1 MKRSSFQIFMHVL
14 YGVGLGFVV
23 VAAFIGVPYYA
34 TPLSER
40 PHVDMHTAFKPGGVW
55 SHGLGVVGS
64 AMILLL
70 LLYSA
75 RKRGTLGLRFGR
87 LSRWLDVHIFFG
99 VMGPLLITLHTAFKL
114 NGIVTVSYVCMM
126 VTALS
131 GIFGRYVYMQ
141 IPRDTRGHAL
151 DLRRAGE
158 RLVEVRARLQERFG
172 LDAPTLRE
180 VDRYAGAAAESHL
193 SGTRTLFASL
203 GADLAQAVRTRRLRR
218 ALRAR
223 KSVPRA
229 AIDEVVG
236 LAREQSLLTRRI
248 AIMDTMTWLL
258 HFWHVFHRPFAYIMI
273 AIMFVHVAVAV
284 TFGYR
289 WVF

>member
-1 MKRSSFQIFMHVL
+1 MKRSSFHVFMHVL
-14 YGVGLGFVV
+14 YGVGLAFVV
-23 VAAFIGVPYYA
+23 VAAFIGAPYYA

-40 PHVDMHTAFKPGGVW
+40 PHVEMHTAFKPGGLW
-55 SHGLGVVGS
+55 GHGLGVVGS

-70 LLYSA
+70 LTYSA
-75 RKRGTLGLRFGR
+75 RKRGLVGIRFGR

-126 VTALS
+126 ITALS
-131 GIFGRYVYMQ
+131 GVFGRYVYMQ

-158 RLVEVRARLQERFG
+158 RLAQVRSELQERFR
-172 LDAPTLRE
+172 LDESALRE
-180 VDRYAGAAAESHL
+180 IDRYAGARATSPA
-193 SGTRTLFASL
+193 SGARTLFASL
-203 GADLAQAVRTRRLRR
+203 GADLAQVGRTRRLRR
-218 ALRAR
+218 TLRAR

-229 AIDEVVG
+229 AVDEVIG

-248 AIMDTMTWLL
+248 AIMETMTRLL
-258 HFWHVFHRPFAYIMI
+258 HYWHVFHRPFAYIMI
-273 AIMFVHVAVAV
+273 AIMFLHVGVAVA
-284 TFGYR
+284 FGYR

>member
-14 YGVGLGFVV
+14 YGAGLGFVV

-40 PHVDMHTAFKPGGVW
+40 PHAEMHAAFKPGGVW

-75 RKRGTLGLRFGR
+75 RKRGALGLRFGR

-114 NGIVTVSYVCMM
+114 NGIVTVSYLCMM

-131 GIFGRYVYMQ
+131 GVFGRYVYMQ

-158 RLVEVRARLQERFG
+158 RLAQLRSRLQERFG
-172 LDAPTLRE
+172 LDERTLR
-180 VDRYAGAAAESHL
+180 DIDGYAGAPARPHL
-193 SGTRTLFASL
+193 SGTRALFASL
-203 GADLAQAVRTRRLRR
+203 GADLARAGRTRRLRR

-223 KSVPRA
+223 DGVPRA
-229 AIDEVVG
+229 AVDEVIG

-248 AIMDTMTWLL
+248 AVMDTMTRLL
-258 HFWHVFHRPFAYIMI
+258 HYWHVFHRPFAYIMI
-273 AIMFVHVAVAV
+273 AIMFLHVGVAVA
-284 TFGYR
+284 FGYR